1 MGAVRRVATAA
12 RVAGR
17 YVTRFRLTLGVAFR
31 LAVVLWRAGAV
42 RVHRFGLQAR
52 ICTSVVLGTNRSRQ
66 RQLVRSYAQVLWTGL
81 AAAWLSSLLGLP
93 CPLVVVVG
101 AVSGMAAWT
110 SPSPILDSSPAA
122 PDLDS
127 GRSALDLGC
136 IIAAPLQVAPIFATQ
151 RFWLSL
157 YELERHA
164 TLIGTTGSG
173 KTTTLARLMDAAMT
187 AGWSVLVVDAKGGR
201 LASVCQALGAL
212 HGLPARVW
220 LPGHPDSWTYDLCAG
235 EPTAIGN
242 RLVGAFDH
250 GREGQVY
257 RNLSQALVPL
267 AVRSLVDS
275 GLPCT
280 LDSLRYSLDQAHLA
294 GLARR
299 IPDVE
304 LKAELVAM
312 LEDAL
317 HRKALSGLVGRFRSL
332 RYGVFGPS
340 LLPSERTL
348 DLAQCLH
355 TPGVSYLGLPATAA
369 SEDVALV
376 GRVLIQH
383 LKQVAYA
390 GLWSN
395 QPHPGLIVF
404 DEFASLGE
412 AVQLIDLLLQARE
425 ARLAVVVSTQ
435 QLPREPVLRKALLGA
450 GALIV
455 SQVGAPEDAETMAR
469 ALGIRSGT
477 EIVRQIQL
485 GPAGPIARRLLRSRE
500 SFLVSPDELARLP
513 IGQVAIS
520 IRFDQQRIALVQVDP
535 LRLDGKES

>member
-1 MGAVRRVATAA
+1 VGALKRLATAA
-12 RVAGR
+12 RAVAVHLRGTQLVIRRLRDKRIQRLGPIANAFKSVLGSAANSRQGQLVVLTLVVAGLSW
-17 YVTRFRLTLGVAFR
+17 VIGLPVA
-31 LAVVLWRAGAV
+31 LAVLVG
-42 RVHRFGLQAR
+42 
-52 ICTSVVLGTNRSRQ
+52 VV
-66 RQLVRSYAQVLWTGL
+66 TG
-81 AAAWLSSLLGLP
+81 AAAWRP
-93 CPLVVVVG
+93 PLNV
-101 AVSGMAAWT
+101 AIVSPGVQ
-110 SPSPILDSSPAA
+110 
-122 PDLDS
+122 DS
-127 GRSALDLGC
+127 GPRFDLGQVTS
-136 IIAAPLQVAPIFATQ
+136 APLQVAPIFATQ
-151 RFWLSL
+151 RFWLGL
-157 YELERHA
+157 HELERHA

-173 KTTTLARLMDAAMT
+173 KTTTLARLMDAAMS

-201 LASVCQALGAL
+201 LANVCQVLGAT

-267 AVRSLVDS
+267 AARSLVDS
-275 GLPCT
+275 GQPCT
-280 LDSLRYSLDQAHLA
+280 LDSLRYSLDEAHLA

-299 IPDVE
+299 VTDVE
-304 LKAELVAM
+304 VKAELVAM
-312 LEDAL
+312 LEDPL

-340 LLPSERTL
+340 LLPSERAL
-348 DLAQCLH
+348 DLATCLQ
-355 TPGVSYLGLPATAA
+355 TRGVTYLGLPATAA

-376 GRVLIQH
+376 GRALIQH

-390 GLWSN
+390 GLWSD
-395 QPHPGLIVF
+395 QPHPALIVF

-425 ARLAVVVSTQ
+425 ACLAVVVSTQ
-435 QLPREPVLRKALLGA
+435 QLPKEPVLRKALLGV
-450 GALIV
+450 GALV
-455 SQVGAPEDAETMAR
+455 AHQVGAPEDADSMAR
-469 ALGIRSGT
+469 ALGTRSGT

-485 GPAGPIARRLLRSRE
+485 GPAGPVARRLLRSRE

-513 IGQVAIS
+513 VGRAAIS
-520 IRFDQQRIALVQVDP
+520 IRFAQQRIALVQVDP
-535 LRLDGKES
+535 LRLYGKES